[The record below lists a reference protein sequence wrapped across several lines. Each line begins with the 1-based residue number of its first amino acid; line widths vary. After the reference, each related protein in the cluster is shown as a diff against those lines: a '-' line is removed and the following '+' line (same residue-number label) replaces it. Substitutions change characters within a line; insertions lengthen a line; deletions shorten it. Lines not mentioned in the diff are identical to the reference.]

1 MKTQQ
6 VRSSRRMSV
15 LVVLGTR
22 PEAIKLA
29 PVITEL
35 RRHHDVTT
43 RVCVTGQHR
52 EMIQPIL
59 ELFDVHP
66 EIDLTLMT
74 PDQRLSS
81 LTAAALRRLEEV
93 LESTA
98 PDWVMLQGD
107 TTSAMSAALAAF
119 YRRIPVAHVEAG
131 LRTHDLA
138 RPFPEEGNR
147 RIVDALA
154 TVHFAPTELARH
166 NLLREGTNGSTIY
179 VTGNTVIDALLTVGS
194 LPEDRSVGPLASV
207 PAQRRI
213 VLVTAHRRESFGP
226 GLRDICL
233 AVREIADALPDVQC
247 VYPVHLNPNVQEPAR
262 AILAGH
268 KGISLI
274 PPLDYASLV
283 HLIRRSTLILT
294 DSGGLQEEAPTFGKP
309 VLVLREVTERPE
321 AVQAGCARIVG
332 TDKRFIVSAALELLT
347 DRSAYDRMAKIAN
360 PFGDGH
366 ASERIVRVLL
376 RDWPVEVASPRAGDL
391 AAVAQ
396 VSEALT
402 ANRNRGCCEPAR
414 NGRLISLYDGLAAAD
429 NVDSERRG
437 EERGEDHAGPS
448 PIARADSERIPVRVP
463 RTAAQEDNS

>member
-1 MKTQQ
+1 MNTQQ
-6 VRSSRRMSV
+6 VRSSRLTAV

-35 RRHHDVTT
+35 RRHPDVTT

-52 EMIQPIL
+52 EMVQPIL
-59 ELFDVHP
+59 ELFDVRP
-66 EIDLTLMT
+66 DIDLALMT

-81 LTAAALRRLEEV
+81 LTAAALTRLEEV
-93 LESTA
+93 VASTA
-98 PDWVMLQGD
+98 PNWVVLQGD

-119 YRRIPVAHVEAG
+119 YRQVPVAHVEAG

-147 RIVDALA
+147 RIAGALA

-166 NLLREGTNGSTIY
+166 NLLREGADDSAIY
-179 VTGNTVIDALLTVGS
+179 VTGNTVVDALLTVGS
-194 LPEDRSVGPLASV
+194 LPEDRSGGPLACL
-207 PAQRRI
+207 PTNRRI

-226 GLRDICL
+226 GLRDICH

-268 KGISLI
+268 ERSSLI
-274 PPLDYASLV
+274 PPLDYVSLV
-283 HLIRRSTLILT
+283 HLIRRATLILT

-309 VLVLREVTERPE
+309 VLVLRELTERPE

-332 TDKRFIVSAALELLT
+332 TDRRVIVSAALELLT
-347 DRSAYDRMAKIAN
+347 DRSAYDRMTQIAN

-366 ASERIVRVLL
+366 ASERIVRVL
-376 RDWPVEVASPRAGDL
+376 RGWPVVSASPRG
-391 AAVAQ
+391 
-396 VSEALT
+396 
-402 ANRNRGCCEPAR
+402 
-414 NGRLISLYDGLAAAD
+414 
-429 NVDSERRG
+429 
-437 EERGEDHAGPS
+437 
-448 PIARADSERIPVRVP
+448 ADSMVHEASLSAV
-463 RTAAQEDNS
+463 S